1 MNDIDFG
8 YNVLILI
15 GFIFVFR
22 IIGAIYSHYK
32 HTGKKWEKIF
42 MFIYLITVYLSYIVY
57 CILYLKLLH
66 YRYYKDW
73 KLKLFFIVLL

>member
-32 HTGKKWEKIF
+32 HTGKK
-42 MFIYLITVYLSYIVY
+42 
-57 CILYLKLLH
+57 
-66 YRYYKDW
+66 
-73 KLKLFFIVLL
+73 